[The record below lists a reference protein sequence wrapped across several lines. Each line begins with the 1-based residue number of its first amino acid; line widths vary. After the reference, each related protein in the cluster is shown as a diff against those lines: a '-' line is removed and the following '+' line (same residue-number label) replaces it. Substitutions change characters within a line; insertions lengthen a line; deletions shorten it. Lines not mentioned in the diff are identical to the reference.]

1 MSRLVPPALAAA
13 VLTAVCACLGARAD
27 ACNPGP
33 EPKPGPSAP
42 LASIDLVSETVT
54 GDTANVSLSPIDFGS
69 GISLT
74 IPNKTAP
81 RSYGLSI
88 PLSSE
93 ETLAVLSGGGAAITR
108 TYPIPPSDYSGSEPP
123 ADYQDG
129 LGDDNP
135 DEEADPNEPAA
146 PDDGTENIDDD
157 QDPSWYQYGDAID
170 TGARDGS
177 DIESDAFDQ
186 ASTELPDGNWVM
198 ISAFDPPVATDANGG
213 SVPVSLVKTSD
224 GVTVSIFPSSSAA
237 FPIEVKL
244 AYGYNVDSYDP
255 PTSSSPDTGSSLH
268 TRSAMARSAAASSLS
283 AQASTSCSGNG
294 AEVVVSDSS
303 GWSFLVDAFR
313 QWPTAC
319 ADYFISVAP
328 EKSTDLPR
336 KGSPA
341 KFRALNKKVTKKK
354 DRKNYPHWNDS
365 GAKLTPLAEI
375 NFINIGKSAVFRG
388 HAYDWVGQHFGRY
401 MRQRGY
407 KMWSIDEFAKF
418 TTDPEHNVT
427 LWNEYNPLINNLYLH
442 GNKKGNSKGIIF
454 SAEARQDPKKS
465 NTIRD
470 SKAKWKMLFSE
481 PEHFDWAHLANK
493 TKLWADEDYTK
504 CSVVCVPGTKLSQKA
519 QHTNAYMQ
527 KIGRLAFANDAP
539 SSVASTRSFLSTRFV
554 NLINGWGA
562 VYGKTVI
569 ITDENGKRK
578 KKKTNGYGTYDMSV
592 GQIRKL
598 VGLQVYA
605 ARSWMNSNSSYSGGR
620 IGVRWV
626 NRLDPIKQPKHY
638 EHPPKHLWNAAM
650 RARLAQRIAR
660 AIAGAYSP
668 GGSPVKACDSRTG
681 HSSTGLC
688 QPAPTNSSATDFTQA
703 KRWNTFRKWGGGNS
717 GCTAPSNDDFA
728 NAKTITGYQGS
739 ADIPLE
745 CATWEPGEIFP
756 NGPSTKSVWYRW
768 DAPTSGEGEF
778 VTASAGSGAFLETNA
793 YTGNSLGNLKL
804 ASVGCGI
811 PTDGETYWIQVVDRL
826 SWGGDA
832 PAGPFTLSWYPG
844 YCVQ

>member
-1 MSRLVPPALAAA
+1 MSRLVSPVLAAA
-13 VLTAVCACLGARAD
+13 VLAAVCAFLGARAD

-42 LASIDLVSETVT
+42 LVSIDLVSETVT

-69 GISLT
+69 DISLT
-74 IPNKTAP
+74 IPNKAAP
-81 RSYGLSI
+81 RSYALSI

-93 ETLAVLSGGGAAITR
+93 ETLAVLSGGGVAITR
-108 TYPIPPSDYSGSEPP
+108 TYPIPPSDYSGPEPP

-135 DEEADPNEPAA
+135 DAEADPSEPAA

-157 QDPSWYQYGDAID
+157 QDPSWYPDGDAID

-198 ISAFDPPVATDANGG
+198 ISAFDPPVATDANGK
-213 SVPVSLVKTSD
+213 SVPVSFAKTSD
-224 GVTVSIFPSSSAA
+224 GIAVSISPSISAA

-244 AYGYNVDSYDP
+244 AYGYNVDDYDP
-255 PTSSSPDTGSSLH
+255 PTSSNSDAGSSLH
-268 TRSAMARSAAASSLS
+268 TRATMASSAAASGLS

-313 QWPTAC
+313 QWPTTC
-319 ADYFISVAP
+319 ADYYISVAP
-328 EKSTDLPR
+328 EKNTDLPR

-341 KFRALNKKVTKKK
+341 KFRALNKKVTSKK

-375 NFINIGKSAVFRG
+375 NFINISKSPVLKDSSYG
-388 HAYDWVGQHFGRY
+388 VVGQIFGDS

-407 KMWSIDEFAKF
+407 KTWSFDEFAKF
-418 TTDPEHNVT
+418 TTDPTNNVN
-427 LWNEYNPLINNLYLH
+427 LWDNYTALVDNLYKY
-442 GNKKGNSKGIIF
+442 GKKKGSSKGVIF
-454 SAEARQDPKKS
+454 SAEARHDPKKS

-470 SKAKWKMLFSE
+470 SKAKWKMLFSGA
-481 PEHFDWAHLANK
+481 HYDWTHLGQR

-539 SSVASTRSFLSTRFV
+539 SSVASTRSFLSTRFA

-562 VYGKTVI
+562 VYGKTEKQEDG
-569 ITDENGKRK
+569 TY
-578 KKKTNGYGTYDMSV
+578 KKTNGYGTYDMSV
-592 GQIRKL
+592 DQIRKL

-605 ARSWMNSNSSYSGGR
+605 ARSWMNSNSSYSGDR

-638 EHPPKHLWNAAM
+638 KHPPKHLWNAAK

-660 AIAGAYSP
+660 AIAGAYGP
-668 GGSPVKACDSRTG
+668 GGSPVKACDPRKG
-681 HSSTGLC
+681 HSSSTLC
-688 QPAPTNSSATDFTQA
+688 QPADSSATDFTQA
-703 KRWNTFRKWGGGNS
+703 KAWNTFRKWGGT
-717 GCTAPSNDDFA
+717 GCQRPSNNDFA
-728 NAKTITGYQGS
+728 DATTITGSEGS
-739 ADIPLE
+739 INGTTK
-745 CATWEPGEIFP
+745 CATWESGETSP
-756 NGPSTKSVWYRW
+756 YGEGTGSVWYRW
-768 DAPTSGEGEF
+768 DAPATGFSKYAMA
-778 VTASAGSGAFLETNA
+778 VDSNNDYLETNL
-793 YTGNSLGNLKL
+793 YTGNSLGQLTR
-804 ASVGCGI
+804 VPYTCGSS
-811 PTDGETYWIQVVDRL
+811 PGGTYWIQVVDRL
-826 SWGGDA
+826 EGRDA
-832 PAGPFTLSWYPG
+832 LTGPFTLSWGTAGCYN
-844 YCVQ
+844 